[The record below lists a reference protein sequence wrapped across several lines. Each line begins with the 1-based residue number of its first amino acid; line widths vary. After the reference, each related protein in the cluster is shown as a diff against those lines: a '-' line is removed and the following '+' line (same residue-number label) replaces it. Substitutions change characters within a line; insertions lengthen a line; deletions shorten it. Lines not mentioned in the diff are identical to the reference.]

1 MIFSKAIKPFSS
13 ALCAGLILSALSGCS
28 SQPMQQQTNLIEITP
43 NVSVTIPTP
52 EDLGYRLTASQLIGA
67 QWGAPDEQKQQ
78 QQLPVQLE
86 VDQNKVVLAGF
97 SSWGARILTLSY
109 QNQLIEASVLT
120 GLETSL
126 PKPEQVLFNL
136 MITLWPVD
144 SWQPHLA
151 KIGWQL
157 TESNQQR
164 QLFDNNGDLVADIHY
179 QTTTDNTSS
188 ALAEQNTT
196 SAYLDGPITF
206 SNHQL
211 GYTITIKTLSHT
223 QQAL

>member
-1 MIFSKAIKPFSS
+1 MLSKAIKPFST
-13 ALCAGLILSALSGCS
+13 ALCAGLLLNALTGCS
-28 SQPMQQQTNLIEITP
+28 SQPMQQQANLIEIAP
-43 NVSVTIPTP
+43 KVSVTIPMP

-67 QWGAPDEQKQQ
+67 QWGEPAEQKQQ

-86 VDQNKVVLAGF
+86 VDQNKVALAGF

-109 QNQLIEASVLT
+109 QDQIIEASVLT
-120 GLETSL
+120 GLETTL

-136 MITLWPVD
+136 MITLWPIE

-151 KIGWQL
+151 QIGWQL

-164 QLFDNNGDLVADIHY
+164 QLFDDKGNLVADIHY
-179 QTTTDNTSS
+179 QSNEIPVAPAQTARDPSRS
-188 ALAEQNTT
+188 
-196 SAYLDGPITF
+196 YLDGTITF

-223 QQAL
+223 QQPL

>member
-1 MIFSKAIKPFSS
+1 MILSRTIKPFSS
-13 ALCAGLILSALSGCS
+13 ALCAALLLSALSGCS
-28 SQPMQQQTNLIEITP
+28 SQPQQQQTNLIEIAP

-67 QWGAPDEQKQQ
+67 QWGAPAEQKQQ

-86 VDQNKVVLAGF
+86 VDPNKVALAGF

-109 QNQLIEASVLT
+109 QNQMIEASVLT
-120 GLETSL
+120 GLETAL

-136 MITLWPVD
+136 MITLWPIE

-151 KIGWQL
+151 QIGWRL
-157 TESNQQR
+157 TESKQQR
-164 QLFDNNGDLVADIHY
+164 QLFDATGELVADIHY
-179 QTTTDNTSS
+179 STSS
-188 ALAEQNTT
+188 IAGVKT
-196 SAYLDGPITF
+196 SAYLDGLITF
-206 SNHQL
+206 NNRQL
-211 GYTITIKTLSHT
+211 GYTITIKTLNHT